1 MTRIYGTEACPDG
14 KRVKGQT
21 EGNRVAEAAARL
33 ARELHR
39 GQKDKGG
46 NDYFESHLRTVG
58 EWGNDWKERTAGYL
72 HDAAEDTLH
81 TVEEIVRTLQD
92 ECPGIAPE
100 EWEEIAGTLHLMNSR
115 TAPDRETYIGRFRG
129 HCLAIRVKLNDL
141 RHNMDL
147 SRIPCPAEKDRA
159 RAERYRREYE
169 KLKKML
175 EE

>member
-72 HDAAEDTLH
+72 HDAAEDTPH

-115 TAPDRETYIGRFRG
+115 TAPDRENLYRTFPGTPP
-129 HCLAIRVKLNDL
+129 
-141 RHNMDL
+141 RHP
-147 SRIPCPAEKDRA
+147 RE
-159 RAERYRREYE
+159 AERPEAQHGPLAHPLPCGKGPGTGGTLPE
-169 KLKKML
+169 GI
-175 EE
+175 